1 MGSVIITDFDYELHL
16 PRPLESCFTNFIA
29 GMKGFAANVD
39 LQPVF
44 NQQKCIKYVCS
55 YFPKGETKRSQAIIN
70 NAKKKKT
77 RETNVSI
84 KDCCLLKFDKLK
96 TVFQFKFKSR
106 SS

>member
-44 NQQKCIKYVCS
+44 NQ
-55 YFPKGETKRSQAIIN
+55 
-70 NAKKKKT
+70 
-77 RETNVSI
+77 
-84 KDCCLLKFDKLK
+84 
-96 TVFQFKFKSR
+96 
-106 SS
+106 